1 MTTTPYNGTDLND
14 TSVGCFAQGTEGD
27 LTQCVLDGL
36 FAAGPSPAL
45 VGLVMGG
52 TLLTSMYVAGDG
64 SVVTPAVV
72 TILLA
77 PVLAVILPPQFAAL
91 AYSVAFVGAAAGVF
105 AAYTRFTHQ
114 GGF

>member
-1 MTTTPYNGTDLND
+1 MTSIPTNTTDLND

-27 LTQCVLDGL
+27 LTQCVLDGM

-45 VGLVMGG
+45 LGLIMAG
-52 TLLTSMYVAGDG
+52 TLVTSLYVAGDG
-64 SVVTPAVV
+64 TVVVPAVI
-72 TILLA
+72 TILLGS
-77 PVLAVILPPQFAAL
+77 VLVPLLPPQYVTL
-91 AYSVAFVGAAAGVF
+91 AYSVVVVGITLAAF